1 MDRSRSA
8 RSFAARGRGGFG
20 SNSSL
25 LGVKPLNV
33 LGIFAVGVLGRT
45 LLKSILGEA
54 ATPVILL
61 LLGGYVYYLKAKEQ
75 EKQEINKQNLNS
87 MTQNLSNM
95 NNFASVYGTG
105 GLGKGTSFSSKL
117 HGSNSN
123 TMHSSL
129 AKPGNHNIRPSPY
142 NLSSTPLN
150 GGLSTGTRTTN
161 GSRFEESLRELDN
174 RIHNRFGPQ
183 SGTIKITKKERRR
196 IQGIYDKQFV
206 NRNSKNLTEN
216 NGDQNVTLCEAETS
230 EADNDKKGRRLYKG
244 RTRKRRHR
252 KLTTTIKYAE

>member
-1 MDRSRSA
+1 MRGGGTVRPHV
-8 RSFAARGRGGFG
+8 ARGGAFG
-20 SNSSL
+20 SDSSL
-25 LGVKPLNV
+25 FGYKPLNV

-45 LLKSILGEA
+45 LLKSILGGA
-54 ATPVILL
+54 ATPAILL
-61 LLGGYVYYLKAKEQ
+61 LLAGYVYYLKTKEQ
-75 EKQEINKQNLNS
+75 EKQEINKQNLNN

-95 NNFASVYGTG
+95 NNFASVYGAG

-117 HGSNSN
+117 HGSNPN
-123 TMHSSL
+123 ATSSSW
-129 AKPGNHNIRPSPY
+129 AKPGNRSISSSSY

-150 GGLSTGTRTTN
+150 GGLSTGTGTAK
-161 GSRFEESLRELDN
+161 GSCFEESLRELDN
-174 RIHNRFGPQ
+174 RIYNRFGPQ

-206 NRNSKNLTEN
+206 NRKSKHSTEN
-216 NGDQNVTLCEAETS
+216 NANQSMALREVETS
-230 EADNDKKGRRLYKG
+230 EMDNNKKGRRLYKG